1 MPAEPAATYAFE
13 PSPRVTLPVA
23 GSTARFPVHR
33 IYCVGR
39 NYAEHAIEMGHDPNR
54 EPPFFFQKNPDNLRV
69 DGRFPYPPASKD
81 VHHEIELVVALSGGG
96 ADIAESAA
104 LDLVYGY
111 AVGIDLT
118 KRDRQADA
126 KAKGQ
131 PWERAK
137 AFEASA
143 PITPIVPAERIGHPK
158 RGAIELAVNG
168 EMRQHGDLADM
179 ILPVPAIIARLS
191 EVWSL
196 APGDLIYTGT
206 PEGVGRIAR
215 GDFITARVDGVAR
228 IEVEIA

>member
-1 MPAEPAATYAFE
+1 MTKLAFPLAPPTVPIE
-13 PSPRVTLPVA
+13 
-23 GSTARFPVHR
+23 GSDRAFPVRR
-33 IYCVGR
+33 IYCVGK
-39 NYAEHAIEMGHDPNR
+39 NYAAHVREMGSDPAA
-54 EPPFFFQKNPDNLRV
+54 EPPSFFMKPADALV
-69 DGRFPYPPASKD
+69 VGPKAPYPPD
-81 VHHEIELVVALSGGG
+81 TDNLHHEVELVVAIGRGGWDV
-96 ADIAESAA
+96 AYEQA

-168 EMRQHGDLADM
+168 EMRQTGDLADM

-206 PEGVGRIAR
+206 PEGVGRITR
-215 GDFITARVDGVAR
+215 GDYVTARVDGVAR
-228 IEVEIA
+228 LEIEIA